1 MIQVGFLFSSKVIK
15 PKASRINPKN
25 YFTRLFS
32 RKSLVDILKSLFY
45 MGLIG
50 YVAYVLFKNLEKIVS
65 MIGFNW
71 TASLTEIIRKLNLFS

>member
-1 MIQVGFLFSSKVIK
+1 MISVSDAVQLNPIILTIFSKVIK

-50 YVAYVLFKNLEKIVS
+50 YVAYVLFKKNLEKIVS
-65 MIGFNW
+65 MIGFM
-71 TASLTEIIRKLNLFS
+71 L